1 MIKKFR
7 KTLYTGLVL
16 LSLITICSCGKRKE
30 PYESVSSEDLT
41 QEIISGIAE
50 GFKNGEIN
58 VTEREKRILS
68 NLVNYVIDNPD
79 TSIQILSDAAKQAG
93 FEGVFPE
100 DISGVEPYYK
110 AIAGTLLEADYIT
123 TDGND
128 IIIRKGTDSKTL
140 SGLLSEAAS
149 ETDTTSTT
157 KTIDGKEVNLSLKD
171 GVIYDALWKE
181 AGNAYSIYSKS
192 GIDEKTLKDL
202 IKQVK

>member
-1 MIKKFR
+1 MMKNFR
-7 KTLYTGLVL
+7 KTIYTGLVL

-68 NLVNYVIDNPD
+68 NLVNYVVDNPD
-79 TSIQILSDAAKQAG
+79 TSMQILSDAAKKAG

-140 SGLLSEAAS
+140 SDLLSDAATEA
-149 ETDTTSTT
+149 DTSTT
-157 KTIDGKEVNLSLKD
+157 KTIDGKKVNLSLKD
-171 GVIYDALWKE
+171 DVIYDALWKE
-181 AGNAYSIYSKS
+181 AGNAYSIYSKN
-192 GIDEKTLKDL
+192 GIDEKTLKEL

>member
-1 MIKKFR
+1 MIRKFR
-7 KTLYTGLVL
+7 KTVYTGLIL
-16 LSLITICSCGKRKE
+16 LSLITICSCGKRKT
-30 PYESVSSEDLT
+30 PQESVSSEDLT

-50 GFKNGEIN
+50 GFKSGEIN

-68 NLVNYVIDNPD
+68 NLVNYVMDNPEA
-79 TSIQILSDAAKQAG
+79 SMQLLSDAAKQAG
-93 FEGVFPE
+93 FEGTFPE

-140 SGLLSEAAS
+140 SDLLSEAANDA
-149 ETDTTSTT
+149 DTTSTT

-171 GVIYDALWKE
+171 DVIYDAIWKE
-181 AGNAYSIYSKS
+181 AGNAYSIYSEN
-192 GIDEKTLKDL
+192 GIDEKTLKEL